1 MKIVCLGDSLTY
13 GYGVRR
19 RDVWTSV
26 ASELSGDIYINKG
39 INGDTSGG
47 MLSRFHEDVLMEKPK
62 AVLLMGGAND
72 FIMGESASRVKAN
85 MSSMAY
91 QSLAKGI
98 LPVLGI
104 EIDIIED
111 MVYPEWRSFADFG
124 DVRNK
129 LCQYRIWVKEFA
141 KIFGIDYIDAYK
153 PFNEYDASCG
163 RDLYSDG
170 LHLNIEGNRFMAS
183 IVFEEMKKFTNK

>member
-39 INGDTSGG
+39 INGDTTGG

-72 FIMGESASRVKAN
+72 FIMGEPVSRVQAN

-91 QSLAKGI
+91 QALARGI

-111 MVYPEWRSFADFG
+111 MVYPEWRNFTDFG
-124 DVRNK
+124 AVRNK
-129 LCQYRIWVKEFA
+129 LCQYRSWVKGFA
-141 KIFGIDYIDAYK
+141 KIFGIDYIDVYR
-153 PFNEYDASCG
+153 PFNEYDIKCG

-170 LHLNIEGNRFMAS
+170 LHLNIEGNRLMAS
-183 IVFEEMKKFTNK
+183 IISEEMSRLTRK